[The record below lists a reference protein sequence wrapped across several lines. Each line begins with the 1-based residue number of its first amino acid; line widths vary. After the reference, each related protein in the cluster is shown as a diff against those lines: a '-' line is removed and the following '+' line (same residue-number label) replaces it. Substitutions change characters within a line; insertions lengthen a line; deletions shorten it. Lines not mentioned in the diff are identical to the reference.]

1 MNIWLKKLEK
11 GKVKTNSQE
20 SKKPVTRNHGLFCVH
35 NLMAEGSKPYMN
47 YNPKHQV
54 KVDGKMSEQGADK
67 AGLTLANAAKIA
79 AILFGTSALISA
91 LGFAYKSIFG

>member
-1 MNIWLKKLEK
+1 M
-11 GKVKTNSQE
+11 
-20 SKKPVTRNHGLFCVH
+20 TRNHGLFCVH
-35 NLMAEGSKPYMN
+35 HLARIRGKPYLN

-54 KVDGKMSEQGADK
+54 KVDGKMSESGADK
-67 AGLTLANAAKIA
+67 AGITLANAAKIA

>member
-1 MNIWLKKLEK
+1 M
-11 GKVKTNSQE
+11 
-20 SKKPVTRNHGLFCVH
+20 TRNHGLFCVH
-35 NLMAEGSKPYMN
+35 RLARIRGKPYLN

-67 AGLTLANAAKIA
+67 AGITLANAAKIA

-91 LGFAYKSIFG
+91 LGFAYKSVFG

>member
-1 MNIWLKKLEK
+1 
-11 GKVKTNSQE
+11 
-20 SKKPVTRNHGLFCVH
+20 
-35 NLMAEGSKPYMN
+35 MN